1 MRINSGTRPLVT
13 AVAIVITLAVA
24 AAWVDDPSWAVVL
37 DNTHWTLAF
46 ACSAWWAHQAARH
59 APADTHQW
67 LQALALGAWLIL
79 LGQLIWVVQVALG
92 YPYFPGPSDVAFLAA
107 AGVWIVA
114 WLQRMA
120 QQLPPPQRHVTLL
133 DAVGT
138 LSALTAVVLTLYL
151 PSQGTASLLTLVSLA
166 AYPTLFLLAA
176 GLAAI
181 SAWVLLP
188 RASTAP
194 VAVVLSI
201 LTYAASWMHWNL
213 LSLRDALVPG
223 AWHNASYSMAALAF
237 GWGVRH
243 WQHAAAAQPSP
254 QSTRILAYLPLV
266 TMTLS
271 IGLLVHLF
279 VQAEPHWLA
288 AQHVVFV
295 SCLAALLLVMWRQ
308 TYALDLSLTLQSTQ
322 EALLRS
328 EENLY
333 RLTNLDPLTQCPNRR
348 WLHERL
354 QLMVAEAQR
363 TRTRIAVLV
372 LDLDHFRHVNDTLGH
387 ASGDR
392 MLQEVAR
399 RLQQRIGEQDIL
411 ARLGADE
418 FVVVREWASSRTEV
432 AALAQGMLDALQ
444 QPWAPNGSGEHIIR
458 ASVGISFY
466 PDDAASAD
474 ELLQH
479 ADSALF
485 EAKTNG
491 RNTFRFYLQAYTAV
505 IQRKLAL
512 RNRMQLSPIRSLFA
526 LHYQPQV
533 DAQERMVGVEAL
545 LRWIGT
551 EDGKV
556 TPDEFIGIAE
566 DSGFISTLGDW
577 VLEEACQQ
585 MARWQE
591 QGHPALRMSI
601 NLSVRQL
608 GDASLAD
615 RFAAIALAS
624 GIEPTRL
631 TLEVTESQ
639 NLPDWALPVL
649 ERLHEKGF
657 ELSLDDFGTGHS
669 SLVRLKA
676 MPLQELKIDK
686 TFVRDL
692 PQDPHCRSIGM
703 AVNALARTLD
713 LQVVAEGVETR
724 EQFDCLRDMGC
735 TRFQGWLWSPALPPE
750 QIPWHF
756 A

>member
-1 MRINSGTRPLVT
+1 MNSGTRPLVT

-151 PSQGTASLLTLVSLA
+151 PSQGTASLLTLMSLA
-166 AYPTLFLLAA
+166 AYPILFLLAA

-181 SAWVLLP
+181 SAWVLPP
-188 RASTAP
+188 RVSTAP

-271 IGLLVHLF
+271 IVLLVHLF
-279 VQAEPHWLA
+279 VQTDPHWLA
-288 AQHVVFV
+288 AQRVVFV

-399 RLQQRIGEQDIL
+399 RLQQRIGQQDIL

-444 QPWAPNGSGEHIIR
+444 QPWAPNGGGEHIIR

-556 TPDEFIGIAE
+556 SPDEFIGIAE

-750 QIPWHF
+750 QIPWHL

>member
-1 MRINSGTRPLVT
+1 MNSGTRPLVT

-24 AAWVDDPSWAVVL
+24 AAWVDAPSWAVVL

-46 ACSAWWAHQAARH
+46 ACSAWWSWQAARQ
-59 APADTHQW
+59 APADARQW

-120 QQLPPPQRHVTLL
+120 QQLPPSQRHATLL
-133 DAVGT
+133 DAVGA

-151 PSQGTASLLTLVSLA
+151 PSQGTASLLTLMSLA
-166 AYPTLFLLAA
+166 AYPILFLLAA

-271 IGLLVHLF
+271 IVLLVHLF
-279 VQAEPHWLA
+279 VQTDPHWLA
-288 AQHVVFV
+288 AQRVVFV

-512 RNRMQLSPIRSLFA
+512 RNRMQLSPIGSLFA

-577 VLEEACQQ
+577 VLAEACQQ

-608 GDASLAD
+608 GDASLPD

-750 QIPWHF
+750 QIPWHL

>member
-1 MRINSGTRPLVT
+1 MNSGTRPLVT
-13 AVAIVITLAVA
+13 AVAIVIILAVA

-166 AYPTLFLLAA
+166 AYPILFLLAA

-181 SAWVLLP
+181 SGGLLLS
-188 RASTAP
+188 RASPASI
-194 VAVVLSI
+194 AVVLST

-213 LSLRDALVPG
+213 LSLRGALEPG
-223 AWHNASYSMAALAF
+223 AWHHASYSLAALAF

-243 WQHAAAAQPSP
+243 WRHQA
-254 QSTRILAYLPLV
+254 STPPGPRVARVLAYLPAV

-271 IGLLVHLF
+271 IVLLVHLF
-279 VQAEPHWLA
+279 VQTDQHWLA
-288 AQHVVFV
+288 AQRMVFAC
-295 SCLAALLLVMWRQ
+295 CLAALLLVMLRQ
-308 TYALDLSLTLQSTQ
+308 AYALDLALKLQRTQ

-363 TRTRIAVLV
+363 TRTRVAALV

-387 ASGDR
+387 AAGDR

-399 RLQQRIGEQDIL
+399 RLQQRIGQQDIL

-566 DSGFISTLGDW
+566 DSGFISMLGDW

-615 RFAAIALAS
+615 RFAAISLAS

-692 PQDPHCRSIGM
+692 PQDPHCRSIGL

-750 QIPWHF
+750 QIPWHL

>member
-1 MRINSGTRPLVT
+1 MNSGTRPLVT
-13 AVAIVITLAVA
+13 AVAIVIILAVA

-59 APADTHQW
+59 APDDTHQW

-120 QQLPPPQRHVTLL
+120 QQLPPPQRPATLL
-133 DAVGT
+133 DAVGA

-151 PSQGTASLLTLVSLA
+151 PSQGTASLLTLTSLA
-166 AYPTLFLLAA
+166 AYPILFLLAA

-181 SAWVLLP
+181 SVWVLPP

-213 LSLRDALVPG
+213 LSLRDAQVPG

-237 GWGVRH
+237 GWGVRQ

-254 QSTRILAYLPLV
+254 QSTRILAHLPLV

-279 VQAEPHWLA
+279 VQTEPHWLA

-363 TRTRIAVLV
+363 TRTRIAVLL

-399 RLQQRIGEQDIL
+399 RLQQRIGQQDIL

-615 RFAAIALAS
+615 RFAAISLAS

-692 PQDPHCRSIGM
+692 PQDPHCRSIGL

-750 QIPWHF
+750 QIPWHL